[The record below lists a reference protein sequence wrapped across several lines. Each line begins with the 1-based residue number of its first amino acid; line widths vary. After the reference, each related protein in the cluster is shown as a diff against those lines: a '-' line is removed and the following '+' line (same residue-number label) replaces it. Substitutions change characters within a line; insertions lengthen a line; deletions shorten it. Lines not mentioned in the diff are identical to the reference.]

1 MNLNSI
7 PAFDDN
13 YIWVL
18 NDEAG
23 RCLIVD
29 PGDAEPV
36 LNAIAANNWQLEAI
50 FLTHHHHDHVG
61 GVKELVEKFP
71 QIVVYG
77 PQETQDKGT
86 TQVVKDGET
95 AFVLGHEF
103 SVIATPGH
111 TLGHICYFSKPY
123 LFCGDTLFSG
133 GCGRLFEGTASQMYQ
148 SLKKLSPH
156 DLSINDYYRKVKELR
171 AKNQITLPVILKNER
186 QINVFLR
193 TEDIDLINVINEET
207 LLQQPEE
214 RFAWLRSKKDRF

>member
-36 LNAIAANNWQLEAI
+36 LNAIAANNWQPEAI

-71 QIVVYG
+71 QIVVY
-77 PQETQDKGT
+77 
-86 TQVVKDGET
+86 
-95 AFVLGHEF
+95 
-103 SVIATPGH
+103 
-111 TLGHICYFSKPY
+111 
-123 LFCGDTLFSG
+123 DTLV
-133 GCGRLFEGTASQMYQ
+133 CCAHEYT
-148 SLKKLSPH
+148 LSNMKFALSILPH